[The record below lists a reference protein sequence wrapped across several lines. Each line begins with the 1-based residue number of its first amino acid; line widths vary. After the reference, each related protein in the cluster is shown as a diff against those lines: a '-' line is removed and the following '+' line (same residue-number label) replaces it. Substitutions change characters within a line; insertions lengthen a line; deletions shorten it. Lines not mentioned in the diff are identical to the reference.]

1 MGHQVIKLQ
10 NPLKTL
16 GFLQFYRFK
25 TVKDRIIAQERG
37 FFNINFS
44 DIFYL
49 LCWQMKSMEEI
60 ILASISRLRK

>member
-1 MGHQVIKLQ
+1 MCTFRGVYF
-10 NPLKTL
+10 
-16 GFLQFYRFK
+16 GFVRIYFP
-25 TVKDRIIAQERG
+25 VVIIAQERG
-37 FFNINFS
+37 FYNINFS